1 MCSLWI
7 VYYKHK
13 SIIPINFVIISR
25 FWFILNKIPFKW
37 YKVPTMLLEKVSI
50 YTQKLYLFIVTRFY
64 YYHLFFFCVCWK
76 LYMTAK
82 KYKWVKYCR
91 NIASVCIFFSYKNV
105 ASKSFYKCKNTFVPL
120 MLMQRNE
127 IWYTYTPLGI

>member
-1 MCSLWI
+1 MCFLWI

-37 YKVPTMLLEKVSI
+37 YKVPTMLLEKVYI
-50 YTQKLYLFIVTRFY
+50 HTEIILVHCYKI
-64 YYHLFFFCVCWK
+64 FCVCWK
-76 LYMTAK
+76 LYITAK

-91 NIASVCIFFSYKNV
+91 NIASECIFFSYKNV
-105 ASKSFYKCKNTFVPL
+105 ASKSFYKSKIHPFTL